1 MYNAAI
7 REPLAYSLE
16 SFGVQFLRNFRKF
29 ELMFQLHAATAVI
42 ILVFGSVAFSYT
54 SSIAR
59 NIHSQTKL
67 FAGGFG
73 KSPSVKKDNNPRTPK
88 VTGPVKEEIIRYVT
102 KKGNGSCVTDNH
114 CESFNTVYPKIR
126 AVHSDPPI
134 FEIDNFFSKELC
146 ESYIARSAEGTE
158 ILCQPLA
165 GSATTKRTSQTKYL
179 KYENA
184 QEMIDAAETLTG
196 ILSNRYEE
204 PQVVHYL
211 PGNTISLRILFLLLE
226 LPSYLLFHELIERR
240 QNH

>member
-1 MYNAAI
+1 
-7 REPLAYSLE
+7 
-16 SFGVQFLRNFRKF
+16 
-29 ELMFQLHAATAVI
+29 MFQLQAATAII
-42 ILVFGSVAFSYT
+42 ILVFGRVAFSYT

-59 NIHSQTKL
+59 NIHSHTKL

-73 KSPSVKKDNNPRTPK
+73 KSPSVKKDSNSKIPK
-88 VTGPVKEEIIRYVT
+88 VTAPVKEEIIRYVT
-102 KKGNGSCVTDNH
+102 KKGNGSCVTENH
-114 CESFNTVYPKIR
+114 CESFNIVYPKIR

-211 PGNTISLRILFLLLE
+211 PGNTISFRILFLLLE
-226 LPSYLLFHELIERR
+226 LPSYLLFHELIERCR
-240 QNH
+240 NH